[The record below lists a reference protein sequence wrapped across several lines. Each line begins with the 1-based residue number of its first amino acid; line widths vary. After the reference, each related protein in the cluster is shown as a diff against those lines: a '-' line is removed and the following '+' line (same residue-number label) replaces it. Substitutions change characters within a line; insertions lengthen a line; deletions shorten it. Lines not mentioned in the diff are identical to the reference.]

1 MAFDWKSERRWLASL
16 GVAAAAAGFVR
27 YTTQNELTGLS
38 KGLLIGGGILF
49 LAAVALSHR
58 DLAVFFGHRSSK
70 LGTNTL
76 TLTILVL
83 VVIGFLNFLGYRHHK
98 RVDVTTEKL
107 YTLSDQSRRIA
118 GGLQKDVN
126 IIRFAKTPD
135 PEFKDLVTE
144 YASISPHLHYQEV
157 DPQEKPE
164 VARQYNVTK
173 MNDVVVSSGTH
184 NETLTGTTEQD
195 ITNSLLKVTRDTVKT
210 VCFLEGHGERAIAST
225 EQEGYGGVA
234 GTLKNEG
241 YQTKSVNLVSAGSVP
256 ADCSVLVVAGP
267 KQALFPQETQ
277 MLGKYLD
284 AGGKALLE
292 IDPETDPKVGD
303 VLQAWNINLGTNV
316 VIDASGVGR
325 MFGTGPAVPLVVD
338 YGTSPITRNF
348 NGTMTFFPLART
360 VSIADKGKAPQFD
373 DTELLKTSE
382 RSFTIPNLKTKE
394 VTYDPAK
401 DNAGPLSLGVSAE
414 RKADVAGGVVGQAK
428 DARLVVIGNS
438 SFAANQWVGLQRN
451 SDLFL
456 NTINWLA
463 QDEDLISIRPKS
475 ATNRRVVL
483 TETQQRELFWL
494 SLIFLPGVVIFS
506 GAMLWL
512 RRR

>member
-1 MAFDWKSERRWLASL
+1 MAFDWRRERRWLASL
-16 GVAAAAAGFVR
+16 GVAMAAAGFVR
-27 YTTQNELTGLS
+27 YTTQNELTALS
-38 KGLLIGGGILF
+38 KGLLIVGGIFF
-49 LAAVALSHR
+49 LAAVALSYR
-58 DLAVFFGHRSSK
+58 DLAAFFGHRSAK

-76 TLTILVL
+76 TLTILTL
-83 VVIGFLNFLGYRHHK
+83 VIVGFVNFIGFRHHK
-98 RVDVTTEKL
+98 RVDATTEKL

-118 GGLQKDVN
+118 SGLQKDVN

-135 PEFKDLVTE
+135 TDFKDTVTE
-144 YASISPHLHYQEV
+144 YANVNPHVHYQEI

-184 NETLTGTTEQD
+184 NETLSGTTEQD

-210 VCFLEGHGERAIAST
+210 ICFVNGHGERDIASN

-241 YQTKSVNLVSAGSVP
+241 YTTKAVNLVSEGAVP
-256 ADCSVLVVAGP
+256 ADCSVLIVAGP

-277 MLGKYLD
+277 MIAKYLD
-284 AGGKALLE
+284 GGGKALMLF
-292 IDPETDPKVGD
+292 DPETDPKLGD
-303 VLQAWNINLGTNV
+303 VLQSWNVALGSNV

-325 MFGTGPAVPLVVD
+325 MFGTGPAVPLVVS

-348 NGTMTFFPLART
+348 DGTMTFFPLART
-360 VSIADKGKAPQFD
+360 AAIADKAKATPLD
-373 DTELLKTSE
+373 ETELLKTSE
-382 RSFTIPNLKTKE
+382 RSFTIPNLKTKQ

-414 RKADVAGGVVGQAK
+414 RKADVAGGAAGQAK

-438 SFAANQWVGLQRN
+438 SFAANQWAGLQRN

-456 NTINWLA
+456 NTVNWLA

-475 ATNRRVVL
+475 ATNRRVIL

-494 SLIFLPGVVIFS
+494 SLIFLPGIVIVS
-506 GAMLWL
+506 GALLWI